1 MDIERRRDNLGL
13 EDVSPTNDVHSIS
26 LCAVAPNDKLRARKS
41 TGLILRVVV
50 VQVLAAQEEDPAV
63 VEFDEI
69 VRSFVLELLDL
80 ERSLRSISFPTKA
93 DLVLRAY
100 EYDLLCFRLPFR

>member
-1 MDIERRRDNLGL
+1 MSTAYPFR
-13 EDVSPTNDVHSIS
+13 
-26 LCAVAPNDKLRARKS
+26 AVAPNDKLVHGKARVV
-41 TGLILRVVV
+41 LRVVV

-80 ERSLRSISFPTKA
+80 ERSLRSISFRQKQNLNFELTNTICLFSIA
-93 DLVLRAY
+93 
-100 EYDLLCFRLPFR
+100 LPMIDFL